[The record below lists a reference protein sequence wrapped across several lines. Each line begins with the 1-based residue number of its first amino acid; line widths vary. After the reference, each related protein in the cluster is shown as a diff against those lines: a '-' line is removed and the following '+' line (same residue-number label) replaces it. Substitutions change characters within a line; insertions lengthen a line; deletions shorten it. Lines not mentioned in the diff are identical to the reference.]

1 MKNTKS
7 FTQRLLTKGF
17 LPARGGSA
25 RARALR
31 SACAALACALILSGC
46 AGGEKQAAENAPEP
60 TSFVVEDESKNPVPG
75 GALIVG
81 IPQNVESFDPL
92 LVNTKELKNLLA
104 LVYEP
109 LLIYDSADRLSS
121 CLAETWNTQDG
132 GVTWVISLRKGVTW
146 HGESDFFTARDVLYT
161 YELLK
166 SEAYEHSPY
175 RMLADRIAS
184 IEATDEYGLVVT
196 GAQPGMSALYALTF
210 PIVSRDHFSKN
221 KGTGPYV
228 LSAANPAAGALLT
241 ASQGWWKKPPYIQN
255 VLAKCMDEG
264 TTALS
269 LLQIREINFAP
280 SSSVTA
286 TSYRE
291 ENVVSIYEAY
301 TQHAELLYVNHSAWR
316 LKDANVRKAI
326 AYALD
331 RREIISRCYY
341 NHAVAVDVP
350 IPPDSWLYDSASKVY
365 DTNVTKA
372 KELLESS
379 GWMDYDG
386 DGIREL
392 REEGGISKLK
402 LTLLVNDTPDNLI
415 RKDVASLIKSQLAQ
429 VGIEIEVVSSP
440 WGEGAN
446 DYMTALTAGGF
457 DLALAGINLERSPD
471 LSALL
476 SAAGSRNYGKF
487 SSDAMDGLVSKVN
500 SSASEKE
507 LKANM
512 ASLTAKFT
520 EELPFVMLYFR
531 TYSIAYSAELTI
543 SADIRDTDLYRSV
556 EKWHL
561 SKDGRSMFNADGV
574 SIAGLDDLT
583 APAEPA
589 EGE

>member
-7 FTQRLLTKGF
+7 SIRRLLIERSR
-17 LPARGGSA
+17 RGLTRSWSL
-25 RARALR
+25 RA
-31 SACAALACALILSGC
+31 ACAALACALALSGC
-46 AGGEKQAAENAPEP
+46 AGWGDLAAEPPPEP
-60 TSFVVEDESKNPVPG
+60 TPLVVEDESKNPVPG

-81 IPQNVESFDPL
+81 IPQNVQSFDPL
-92 LVNTKELKNLLA
+92 LVNTKELKNLLS

-109 LLIYDSADRLSS
+109 LLTYDSAERLSS
-121 CLAETWNTQDG
+121 CLAETWNTHDG
-132 GVTWVISLRKGVTW
+132 GVTWVVSLRKGVTW

-166 SEAYEHSPY
+166 SEGYEHSPY
-175 RMLADRIAS
+175 RKQVESIAS

-196 GAQPGMSALYALTF
+196 GTNPGMSALYALTF
-210 PIVSRDHFSKN
+210 PIVSRDHFMKN

-228 LSAANPAAGALLT
+228 LTAANPAAGVLLT
-241 ASQGWWKKPPYIQN
+241 VSPNWWKKPPFIQN
-255 VLAKCMDEG
+255 VLAKTMEEG

-280 SSSVTA
+280 STSVTA

-291 ENVVSIYEAY
+291 ENVVNIYEAY
-301 TQHAELLYVNHSAWR
+301 SQHAELLYINHNAWR
-316 LKDANVRKAI
+316 LQNPSVRQAI

-365 DTNVTKA
+365 DTNMTKA
-372 KELLESS
+372 KELLEDA

-415 RKDVASLIKSQLAQ
+415 RKDVALLIKSQLAQ
-429 VGIEIEVVSSP
+429 VGIEIEVVSAP
-440 WGEGAN
+440 WNEGVN
-446 DYMTALTAGGF
+446 DYLTALMAGGF
-457 DLALAGINLERSPD
+457 DLALAGINLDRSPD

-476 SAAGSRNYGKF
+476 SSDGERNYGRY
-487 SSDAMDGLVSKVN
+487 SSEAMDKLVNKVN
-500 SSASEKE
+500 ASASEKE

-512 ASLTAKFT
+512 AALAEAFT
-520 EELPFVMLYFR
+520 QDLPFVMLYFR

-543 SADIRDTDLYRSV
+543 STDIRDTDLCRSV

-561 SKDGRSMFNADGV
+561 SKAGRSMFNAEGV
-574 SIAGLDDLT
+574 ALSGLHDLPVPK
-583 APAEPA
+583 PAATPEQ
-589 EGE
+589 E

>member
-1 MKNTKS
+1 M
-7 FTQRLLTKGF
+7 TKGF
-17 LPARGGSA
+17 CRRAAALPAPGPSGPPAPPSLRAHSFRLRGGKA
-25 RARALR
+25 
-31 SACAALACALILSGC
+31 GGGEC
-46 AGGEKQAAENAPEP
+46 AGAHLVRGGGRKQ
-60 TSFVVEDESKNPVPG
+60 NPVPG

-166 SEAYEHSPY
+166 SEAYEHIRLTACWRTGSPPS
-175 RMLADRIAS
+175 RRRTKARPCGNRGAAGHVRFIRADFSHR
-184 IEATDEYGLVVT
+184 L
-196 GAQPGMSALYALTF
+196 PGPFFKKQGNRPLCSECG
-210 PIVSRDHFSKN
+210 K
-221 KGTGPYV
+221 
-228 LSAANPAAGALLT
+228 PAAGALLT

-365 DTNVTKA
+365 DTNVSKA